1 MLYYYGLQAKQSA
14 CQQIFTGKLLCDKRG
29 AGGCNTSAL
38 IYEFHLSC

>member
-14 CQQIFTGKLLCDKRG
+14 CQQIFTGKLLRDKHG
-29 AGGCNTSAL
+29 VGGCNTSAL